1 MIRPM
6 PFCPSFDPWAKLT
19 PVHVS
24 TSRARI
30 QNGGGA
36 SPSGALYSRG
46 SWMNT
51 FDSCSSRAA
60 TANPM
65 IGENI
70 SDLPIFSAWSQSTPL
85 VAVRA
90 FISWFAMPTPMIEP
104 ISVCELDAGSPSHH
118 VPRFQMMAADSNAN
132 TIAYPAPLPTCRINS
147 TGSSDTMA
155 KATAPVDKHYAQEVP
170 ESRPRHR
177 HVRIERMGVDHRRH
191 CVGRVV
197 ETVDELKSQGD
208 QQRDAQQQESSSWTD
223 DARG

>member
-1 MIRPM
+1 MSMISPM
-6 PFCPSFDPWAKLT
+6 PFCPSLEPCAKLT
-19 PVHVS
+19 PVQVS
-24 TSRARI
+24 TNSARI

-46 SWMNT
+46 SWINT

-65 IGENI
+65 IGENT

-90 FISWFAMPTPMIEP
+90 FINWLAMPTPMIEP
-104 ISVCELDAGSPSHH
+104 IRVCELEAGSPSHQ
-118 VPRFQMMAADSNAN
+118 VPRFQMMAADNKAN

-155 KATAPVDKHYAQEVP
+155 NATAPED
-170 ESRPRHR
+170 STTPRKFQNP
-177 HVRIERMGVDHRRH
+177 DHATAT
-191 CVGRVV
+191 CG
-197 ETVDELKSQGD
+197 
-208 QQRDAQQQESSSWTD
+208 SSE
-223 DARG
+223 